1 MGVLGTVH
9 HYSLFIR
16 NKRRRLSMMV
26 VFMPLLM
33 VIFFALMMMVAAFFL
48 MMVVALFLLVA
59 VALTLL
65 VVVALT
71 LLVVVA
77 LVLMMVALV
86 LMMVAFVLMM
96 VALLLMMMF
105 CQYLLHQLRSQ
116 ISIAFK
122 GVQDILSIQLLQRRR
137 NHGRLLIVFSHQIDR
152 FLHRLLIGS
161 VRSC

>member
-1 MGVLGTVH
+1 MGILGTVH

-33 VIFFALMMMVAAFFL
+33 VIFFVLVMMVAAFFL
-48 MMVVALFLLVA
+48 MMVALA
-59 VALTLL
+59 LL

-86 LMMVAFVLMM
+86 LMMVA
-96 VALLLMMMF
+96 LLLMMMF
-105 CQYLLHQLRSQ
+105 FQYLLHQLRSQ

-161 VRSC
+161 VCSC

>member
-1 MGVLGTVH
+1 
-9 HYSLFIR
+9 
-16 NKRRRLSMMV
+16 
-26 VFMPLLM
+26 MPLLM
-33 VIFFALMMMVAAFFL
+33 VIFFVLVMMVAAFFL
-48 MMVVALFLLVA
+48 MMVALA
-59 VALTLL
+59 LL

-86 LMMVAFVLMM
+86 LLVVMALVLMMM

-105 CQYLLHQLRSQ
+105 FQYLLHQLRSQ

-122 GVQDILSIQLLQRRR
+122 GVQDILSIQLLQRSR

>member
-1 MGVLGTVH
+1 
-9 HYSLFIR
+9 
-16 NKRRRLSMMV
+16 
-26 VFMPLLM
+26 
-33 VIFFALMMMVAAFFL
+33 MMMVAAFFL
-48 MMVVALFLLVA
+48 MMVVALFLLVV

-65 VVVALT
+65 VVVVALT

-77 LVLMMVALV
+77 LLLMMMVAAFFLMMVVALALLV
-86 LMMVAFVLMM
+86 V

-105 CQYLLHQLRSQ
+105 FQYLLHQLRSQ

-137 NHGRLLIVFSHQIDR
+137 NHGRLFIVFSHQIDR

>member
-1 MGVLGTVH
+1 
-9 HYSLFIR
+9 
-16 NKRRRLSMMV
+16 
-26 VFMPLLM
+26 
-33 VIFFALMMMVAAFFL
+33 MVALA
-48 MMVVALFLLVA
+48 
-59 VALTLL
+59 LL

-77 LVLMMVALV
+77 L
-86 LMMVAFVLMM
+86 VLMM

-152 FLHRLLIGS
+152 FLHRLLISS

>member
-1 MGVLGTVH
+1 
-9 HYSLFIR
+9 
-16 NKRRRLSMMV
+16 
-26 VFMPLLM
+26 
-33 VIFFALMMMVAAFFL
+33 MMVALA
-48 MMVVALFLLVA
+48 
-59 VALTLL
+59 
-65 VVVALT
+65 

-86 LMMVAFVLMM
+86 LLVVMALVLMMVALTLMMVVALVLMM

-105 CQYLLHQLRSQ
+105 FQYLLHQLRSQ

-137 NHGRLLIVFSHQIDR
+137 NHGRLLIIFSHQIDR